1 MNLYGVDMSKI
12 LELKNVTK
20 TLGKRKVVD
29 HVSFDVHTGE
39 IFGFLGPNGAGKTT
53 TIKMIMGLLS
63 VDEGEIFI
71 NGISLKK
78 DFEGAMAA
86 VGGIIENPELYDY
99 MTGRQNLKLFG
110 RMSDNIPQA
119 GYEEIIAQVKLLNR
133 IDEKVKKYSLGMRQR
148 LGVAQALLHNPK
160 LLVLDEPTNGLDPA
174 GIRELRNTLKEC
186 AEKEGLAVLVSSH
199 QIGRAHV

>member
-1 MNLYGVDMSKI
+1 MSKI

-86 VGGIIENPELYDY
+86 VGGIIENPELYVY

-119 GYEEIIAQVKLLNR
+119 RYEEIIAQVKLLNR
-133 IDEKVKKYSLGMRQR
+133 IDEKVKKYLWACASVSAWRRRFCTIRSFWYGR
-148 LGVAQALLHNPK
+148 A
-160 LLVLDEPTNGLDPA
+160 TNGLDPPA
-174 GIRELRNTLKEC
+174 YGNC
-186 AEKEGLAVLVSSH
+186 ATH
-199 QIGRAHV
+199 